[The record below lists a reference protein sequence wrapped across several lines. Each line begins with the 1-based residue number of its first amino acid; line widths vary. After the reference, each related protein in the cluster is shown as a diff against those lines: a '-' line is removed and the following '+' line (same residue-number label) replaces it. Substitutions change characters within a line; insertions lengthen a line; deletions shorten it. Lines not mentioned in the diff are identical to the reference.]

1 MGAGRRT
8 CTLCVAEGA
17 YLFSLLCSDR
27 VKQRELCLMKGTCA
41 CPDGKGFLFTGLDL
55 PGCIFFLA

>member
-1 MGAGRRT
+1 MGGGRRT

-17 YLFSLLCSDR
+17 YLFSLLCSER
-27 VKQRELCLMKGTCA
+27 VKQRALHPMEGTCA

-55 PGCIFFLA
+55 LGCIFFLA